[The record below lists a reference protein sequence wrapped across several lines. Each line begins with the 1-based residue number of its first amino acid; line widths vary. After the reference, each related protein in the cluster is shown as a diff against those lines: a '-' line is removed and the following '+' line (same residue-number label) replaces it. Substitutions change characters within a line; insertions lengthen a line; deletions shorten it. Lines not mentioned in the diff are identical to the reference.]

1 MLRNVAVVV
10 VNGFLPFEFGTIC
23 EVFGVDRAD
32 DGLPSYDFAVV
43 AGEPAPLRAHNNFT
57 IQPSCGL
64 ERLEEA
70 DLIAL
75 PAVGDDR
82 LSIYAG
88 RVPPSRPPRPP
99 ELRHPPR
106 EFPGD
111 LLAALRRAVDRGAR
125 VLSVCSG
132 AFILGEAGLLDG
144 RRCTTHWRHAEEL
157 ARRYPAAKVDPD
169 VLYVDDDPVITSAG
183 TAAGIDACLYLVR
196 KEQGSRVA
204 NGIARRMVVPPH
216 RDGGQAQ
223 YVDQPVAPSC
233 DGTLRDL
240 LEWLRAHLEQPL
252 TVRQLAVRANMS
264 ERTFARRFVQDT
276 GTTPQRWLTG
286 QRILLAQQLLEE
298 SDETVDAI
306 ADRTGFGNAT
316 ALRHH
321 FRAWRGTTPHAYRR
335 IFRGDPPARGARG
348 PRGVW
353 GGGQPPHNRG
363 VSGGRPPESA
373 SSPRVSIV
381 PPSQHR
387 VISGL

>member
-1 MLRNVAVVV
+1 MTSCQPVWHTRIVLRNVAVVV

-32 DGLPSYDFAVV
+32 DRLPSYELSVV
-43 AGEPAPLRAHNNFT
+43 AGEPPPVRAHNDFT
-57 IQPSCGL
+57 IHPSGGL

-75 PAVGDDR
+75 PAVDDDR
-82 LSIYAG
+82 LCIFASPGGKPAG
-88 RVPPSRPPRPP
+88 GPPLSRPFP
-99 ELRHPPR
+99 E
-106 EFPGD
+106 E
-111 LLAALRRAVDRGAR
+111 LLEALRRAVDRGTR
-125 VLSVCSG
+125 VLSVCTG

-144 RRCTTHWRHAEEL
+144 RRCTTHWRNAEEL

-196 KEQGSRVA
+196 KEQGSRIA

-223 YVDQPVAPSC
+223 YVDQPVPSSC
-233 DGTLRDL
+233 DGALHDL
-240 LEWLRAHLEQPL
+240 LEWLRAHLDQPL
-252 TVRQLAVRANMS
+252 TVRQLAARANMS
-264 ERTFARRFVQDT
+264 ERTFARHFVQDT

-306 ADRTGFGNAT
+306 ADRAGFGNAT

-335 IFRGDPPARGARG
+335 IFRGD
-348 PRGVW
+348 
-353 GGGQPPHNRG
+353 
-363 VSGGRPPESA
+363 SGG
-373 SSPRVSIV
+373 V
-381 PPSQHR
+381 PPDR
-387 VISGL
+387 LFRGDSGGVPPDRPGRGDPVTGVPL